1 MQSKRTKL
9 EHEALASSLRVQL
22 KYFQRKPPMDDIIL
36 AELHQFERY
45 LKFKLA
51 KTAYDAAHASAIAEL
66 EALRYF
72 IVEEALQNFDIQ
84 EKKYKKSQFGLSHL
98 SIKF

>member
-1 MQSKRTKL
+1 MQSKRTEF
-9 EHEALASSLRVQL
+9 EHEVFASSLIVQL
-22 KYFQRKPPMDDIIL
+22 KCFQQKSSMDDIIL

-51 KTAYDAAHASAIAEL
+51 KTGSDVAYASAIFEL
-66 EALRYF
+66 EAVRHS
-72 IVEEALQNFDIQ
+72 IVEEALRNFDIQ
-84 EKKYKKSQFGLSHL
+84 KKYKKSQFGVGHL